1 MEVAKH
7 LYEFEELSLEV
18 AEGDDEWKEE
28 IKRWWDKKLPIIISV
43 RDGYSFF
50 AIDLENDCGNIVKGE
65 EPEFEETEIVA
76 SSFYEFLDMLIN
88 GEMII

>member
-1 MEVAKH
+1 M
-7 LYEFEELSLEV
+7 
-18 AEGDDEWKEE
+18 
-28 IKRWWDKKLPIIISV
+28 